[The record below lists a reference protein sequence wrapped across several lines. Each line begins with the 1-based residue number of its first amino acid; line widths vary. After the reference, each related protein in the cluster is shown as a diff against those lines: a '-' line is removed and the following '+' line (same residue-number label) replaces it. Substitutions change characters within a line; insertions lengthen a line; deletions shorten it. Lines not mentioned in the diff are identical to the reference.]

1 MKNSPKKKKYLFLI
15 SLILFVLNIFFFA
28 SNLRTLEILKEKPLD
43 IQVVNISPSD
53 AWVYWKAPENG
64 SHRFFYKKVSDTKEP
79 YIPVFTKIS
88 KDEVQEKRIF
98 YVHLNNLDPHS
109 EYSLQIASENH
120 LWDQGIT
127 FRTKDIAQEVQ
138 LPEIV
143 TGEGNQMSFLLLDVQ
158 GEKYMV
164 DTQYHGTYAFDSKG
178 KESSVTQ
185 YSTYITGKQLKEKL
199 AQYLSSSV
207 YASTGAN
214 CKTNIQVNTSG
225 FVPSKAK
232 VIDVTD
238 RWTARCLLGGYPE
251 TCYEDVYCKGLSL
264 GVNPAFLITIWAHES
279 GGSNY
284 ANLSTV
290 EDFGIHGLPSV
301 PVANFTKQIEHFIA
315 VQAQPSYIANCQWTR
330 PDNPS
335 ESEKNIIKWG
345 MRYKTGKC
353 TTADISAGDPCDLA
367 CYLNKGQEYM
377 DGIRLNY
384 KWFAGSSAELTW
396 PFIRTKDTTTCNY
409 SGSVTNTAYNSC
421 TEKGTENP
429 NPDPDPDPDPNPG
442 VTCTGPDNKPGKED
456 ILVGQTCEDVGGCE
470 CFRGSIK
477 QENYFKD
484 VSCGIKC
491 TDENPN
497 PDPDPDPVVS
507 CTGPDNKPGKEDIL
521 VGQTCEDVGGC
532 ECFRG
537 SIKQENYFKDVS
549 CGIKCTD
556 ENPNPDPDPDPVVS
570 CTGPDNKP
578 GKEDILVGQ
587 TCEDVGG
594 CECFRGSIKV
604 ENYFKDV
611 SCGIKCTDENPN
623 PVESKCCLSNQE
635 VTWMDPN
642 KCGGKVL
649 EGITRYECSPRNIN
663 INIKQGI
670 NFLQSYE
677 VINNQD
683 VTIGTAKELIE
694 YTGRKVFV
702 VGEFL
707 NNEWTKVVTYSNGS
721 IKGSDFNLEVGKIYL
736 VISTEEFEIP
746 IQSITVPL
754 VKQDLTKLVGWNL
767 VPTKYFENQA
777 RYTTDILTNEEFAY
791 ISQVALWDNE
801 LSSFKYTIEDLTVL
815 EGTDEMFGTYHD
827 ITTQQ
832 GIFVRISE

>member
-290 EDFGIHGLPSV
+290 EDFGIHGLASV

-497 PDPDPDPVVS
+497 P
-507 CTGPDNKPGKEDIL
+507 
-521 VGQTCEDVGGC
+521 
-532 ECFRG
+532 
-537 SIKQENYFKDVS
+537 
-549 CGIKCTD
+549 
-556 ENPNPDPDPDPVVS
+556 
-570 CTGPDNKP
+570 
-578 GKEDILVGQ
+578 
-587 TCEDVGG
+587 
-594 CECFRGSIKV
+594 
-604 ENYFKDV
+604 
-611 SCGIKCTDENPN
+611 
-623 PVESKCCLSNQE
+623 VESKCCLSNQE

-677 VINNQD
+677 VVNNQD

-694 YTGRKVFV
+694 YTDRKVFV

-801 LSSFKYTIEDLTVL
+801 LGSFKYTIEDLTVL

>member
-1 MKNSPKKKKYLFLI
+1 MKGNKKNKRGKYWLF
-15 SLILFVLNIFFFA
+15 FVLNIFLLIEIGYLFN
-28 SNLRTLEILKEKPLD
+28 SNLHALKVIAQIPVD
-43 IQVVNISPSD
+43 IQVVNVSTNDVWI
-53 AWVYWKAPENG
+53 YWKAPQEG
-64 SHRFFYKKVSDTKEP
+64 LHTLLFKEVSDIGEFEEVGN
-79 YIPVFTKIS
+79 IGIS
-88 KDEVQEKRIF
+88 KDIIDEKRVF
-98 YVHLNNLDPHS
+98 YSNIQNLKPDTEYAFQIKS
-109 EYSLQIASENH
+109 EDKV
-120 LWDQGIT
+120 WDVT
-127 FRTKDIAQEVQ
+127 NSFKTKEISQEIQ
-138 LPEIV
+138 LPEV
-143 TGEGNQMSFLLLDVQ
+143 VSKNGDVMSLFLLDM
-158 GEKYMV
+158 GDEKLMI

-178 KESSVTQ
+178 KEYKATR
-185 YSTYITGKQLKEKL
+185 YSTYLSKDELKEKL
-199 AQYLSSSV
+199 ALILNSPV
-207 YASTGAN
+207 YAATGAN
-214 CKTNIQVNTSG
+214 CKVNIGVNTSG
-225 FVPSKAK
+225 FVPSKTK
-232 VIDVTD
+232 VIDVID
-238 RWTARCLLGGYPE
+238 RWVGSCPLGGYPE

-264 GVNPAFLITIWAHES
+264 GVDPAFLITIWAHES

-284 ANLSTV
+284 ANLPVV
-290 EDFGIHGLPSV
+290 EDFGIHGHSTV
-301 PVANFTKQIEHFIA
+301 PVANFTKQIEHFIS
-315 VQAQPSYIANCQWTR
+315 VQAQPSYISNCSWAGPNPTIFSKELIMWGARYWKGQCNTEQYLAYGKQYVDGINQVYGWFTNKTLVWPLTR
-330 PDNPS
+330 T
-335 ESEKNIIKWG
+335 KNTSICS
-345 MRYKTGKC
+345 Y
-353 TTADISAGDPCDLA
+353 TTA
-367 CYLNKGQEYM
+367 Q
-377 DGIRLNY
+377 
-384 KWFAGSSAELTW
+384 
-396 PFIRTKDTTTCNY
+396 
-409 SGSVTNTAYNSC
+409 TNTAYNSC
-421 TEKGTENP
+421 TEKGT
-429 NPDPDPDPDPNPG
+429 
-442 VTCTGPDNKPGKED
+442 
-456 ILVGQTCEDVGGCE
+456 
-470 CFRGSIK
+470 
-477 QENYFKD
+477 
-484 VSCGIKC
+484 
-491 TDENPN
+491 ENPN

-537 SIKQENYFKDVS
+537 SIKQ
-549 CGIKCTD
+549 
-556 ENPNPDPDPDPVVS
+556 
-570 CTGPDNKP
+570 
-578 GKEDILVGQ
+578 
-587 TCEDVGG
+587 
-594 CECFRGSIKV
+594 

-677 VINNQD
+677 VVNNQD

-694 YTGRKVFV
+694 YTDRKVFV

-801 LSSFKYTIEDLTVL
+801 LSSFKYTIEDLTVP

-827 ITTQQ
+827 LTTQQ